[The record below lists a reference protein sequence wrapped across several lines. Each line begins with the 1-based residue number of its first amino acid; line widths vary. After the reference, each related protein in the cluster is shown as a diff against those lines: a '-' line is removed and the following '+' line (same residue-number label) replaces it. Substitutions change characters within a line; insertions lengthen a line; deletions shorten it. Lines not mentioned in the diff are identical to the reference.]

1 MTTRNLTRTVGVC
14 VAAIAATTMLV
25 DASVAA
31 AQPAQGYDNQGQ
43 YDNSNPPPPP
53 PDQYGGQNG
62 GQGNGQYGPDQ
73 DVPPQGQYAP
83 PPPGYQDNGASYD
96 NRAQQDDR
104 AYGQR
109 YSQWAAQY
117 CVDRRNN
124 NTAAGAIIGGVFGA
138 VLGAGIA
145 GPRNAGAGALVG
157 GALGAGTGAAIG
169 SSSSA
174 GAGCPPGYV
183 IRAGAPA
190 FYYGGYGPGVVYAP
204 AWYRPWV
211 WSGGRWTYYP
221 YRSWYWSHRSYW
233 RPGWRGRPYRPYR
246 PYPNRY

>member
-1 MTTRNLTRTVGVC
+1 MTTRNLTRSVGVC
-14 VAAIAATTMLV
+14 LAAISAASFIA
-25 DASVAA
+25 DASLAS
-31 AQPAQGYDNQGQ
+31 AQPAQGYDNSSQ

-53 PDQYGGQNG
+53 NQYGGQDG
-62 GQGNGQYGPDQ
+62 GQYGGDADQ
-73 DVPPQGQYAP
+73 PAPPRGQYAE
-83 PPPGYQDNGASYD
+83 PPPGYQDRGANYD
-96 NRAQQDDR
+96 DRSQQADR
-104 AYGQR
+104 AYGDR
-109 YSQWAAQY
+109 YSRWAAQY

-169 SSSSA
+169 SSSSV

-183 IRAGAPA
+183 VRAGAPA

-211 WSGGRWTYYP
+211 WSGSRWNYYP
-221 YRSWYWSHRSYW
+221 YRSWYWNHRAYW
-233 RPGWRGRPYRPYR
+233 RPGWRGRPYRPNPYR
-246 PYPNRY
+246 DRY